1 MKFFIQSVFFLLLR
15 PKINQKKIMAKKGKA
30 KIEGSFGTIEESL
43 SKSEQ
48 FLEKYQKQL
57 TIAAVII
64 LIIVGLIYAY
74 KKFYI
79 MPQQEEA
86 LEQIFPAQQ
95 YFEKDSFDLALNGDG
110 DYPGFIQIIDDYGET
125 NVAEGAYLYAGIS
138 FYKIGDYDNAI
149 DYLKKFSTK
158 DKMLTATAYANI
170 GDAYTEKGEYE
181 NAAEYYKKAADQ
193 DNKILSPIYLM
204 KLGRIYEEL
213 GKWQD
218 AVDTYQK
225 IKDKYKESNEARG
238 IVKFI
243 TRAKLH
249 L

>member
-1 MKFFIQSVFFLLLR
+1 
-15 PKINQKKIMAKKGKA
+15 MAKKVKA
-30 KIEGSFGTIEESL
+30 KIEGSLGTIEESL
-43 SKSEQ
+43 SKTEQ

-57 TIAAVII
+57 TIAAVVI
-64 LIIVGLIYAY
+64 LIIVGLVYAY

-79 MPQQEEA
+79 MPKQAEA

-110 DYPGFIQIIDDYGET
+110 DYPGFIQIIEDYGAT

-149 DYLKKFSTK
+149 EYLKKFSTD
-158 DKMLTATAYANI
+158 DKMLAATAYANI
-170 GDAYTEKGEYE
+170 GDSYTELGEYE
-181 NAAEYYKKAADQ
+181 NAAEYYKKAADKQ
-193 DNKILSPIYLM
+193 NKIFSPIYLM

-218 AVDTYQK
+218 ALDTYQK
-225 IKDKYKESNEARG
+225 IKDNYKESAEARG
-238 IVKFI
+238 IEKFI
-243 TRAKLH
+243 TRAKLN

>member
-1 MKFFIQSVFFLLLR
+1 
-15 PKINQKKIMAKKGKA
+15 MAKKVKA
-30 KIEGSFGTIEESL
+30 KIEGSLGTIEESL
-43 SKSEQ
+43 SKTEQ

-57 TIAAVII
+57 TIAAVVV
-64 LIIVGLIYAY
+64 LVIVALVYAY

-110 DYPGFIQIIDDYGET
+110 DYPGFIQIIDDYGAT

-149 DYLKKFSTK
+149 EYLKKFSTK
-158 DKMLTATAYANI
+158 DKMLAATAYANI

-181 NAAEYYKKAADQ
+181 NAAEYYKKAADK
-193 DNKILSPIYLM
+193 DNKVFSPIYLM
-204 KLGRIYEEL
+204 KLGRIYEQL

-225 IKDKYKESNEARG
+225 IKDDYRESTEARG
-238 IVKFI
+238 IEKFI
-243 TRAKLH
+243 TRAKLN